1 MTNITL
7 EKLKKKKVAKE
18 TCADGI
24 VKMGFKN
31 TAVFPLNTWK
41 CSSVGAA
48 IFGCTVVLLS
58 LMK

>member
-7 EKLKKKKVAKE
+7 ERFKKKKATKE
-18 TCADGI
+18 TRANGI
-24 VKMGFKN
+24 VKMGFKK

-48 IFGCTVVLLS
+48 IFGCTIVLLS
-58 LMK
+58 LVK